1 MKPFNTNDGDSVDLV
16 KVRIKSPSAHYSDLL
31 LSCERE
37 LSVRGLK
44 GLIETSYP
52 AAPPPADQKLVY
64 AGKLLSDELRLEQF
78 LRFEDDCSV
87 FTIHLVCR
95 IPEQAARK
103 TSDADAAAAIGVDGI
118 RHRVNAA
125 SSIPAAAA
133 ATEVVDRPAEVTA
146 TSEVLSAEARELA
159 RIQELLQLAAAPAA
173 AATGE
178 AELRSMEA
186 VYRQY
191 VHLYSQHMLHVQQE
205 AAERQRPHNHQQ
217 NDHQLVPH
225 FEGGAAAVAAVEQEG
240 GINNNNNDL
249 LDRVYAITR
258 ILLLFSVI
266 YFHSSFFRLL
276 FVAVVAFLA
285 HRFQNNL
292 APRPQNNNNNNMRAQ
307 NNNNNNNEV
316 NLRQGDNRNADN
328 GTVNGAVNVNEEA
341 NVGGDLNV
349 SAEGEE
355 GAEEE
360 DKPNV
365 LVVAFTFISSF
376 LSSIIPGYNPPPL

>member
-1 MKPFNTNDGDSVDLV
+1 MKPFNTNDGDSADLV

-44 GLIETSYP
+44 ARIETSYP

-95 IPEQAARK
+95 IPEQAVRK
-103 TSDADAAAAIGVDGI
+103 ASDADAAAAIGVDGI

-125 SSIPAAAA
+125 SSVTAAPA
-133 ATEVVDRPAEVTA
+133 ATEIVDRPAEVTA
-146 TSEVLSAEARELA
+146 TTSEVLSAEARELA
-159 RIQELLQLAAAPAA
+159 RIQELLQGLAAAPAA

-178 AELRSMEA
+178 AELRNMEA

-205 AAERQRPHNHQQ
+205 AAAERQRPHHHHQQ

-225 FEGGAAAVAAVEQEG
+225 FEGGAAVAAAEEEG

-292 APRPQNNNNNNMRAQ
+292 APRPQNNNNNNNMRAQ

-328 GTVNGAVNVNEEA
+328 GTVNGAVNDEA
-341 NVGGDLNV
+341 NVSGDLNER
-349 SAEGEE
+349 AEGEE
-355 GAEEE
+355 EEE

>member
-1 MKPFNTNDGDSVDLV
+1 MKPFNTNDGDSADLV

-31 LSCERE
+31 LICERE

-95 IPEQAARK
+95 IPEQAVRK
-103 TSDADAAAAIGVDGI
+103 ASDADAAAAIGVDGI
-118 RHRVNAA
+118 RHRTTAA
-125 SSIPAAAA
+125 SSVTAAS
-133 ATEVVDRPAEVTA
+133 ATTEIVDRPAEVTA
-146 TSEVLSAEARELA
+146 TISEVLSAEARELA
-159 RIQELLQLAAAPAA
+159 RIQELLQGLAAAPAA
-173 AATGE
+173 AATEE

-205 AAERQRPHNHQQ
+205 AAAERQRPRHHQQ

-225 FEGGAAAVAAVEQEG
+225 FEGGAAAVLAAEEEG
-240 GINNNNNDL
+240 GINNNNNNNDL

-292 APRPQNNNNNNMRAQ
+292 APRPQNNNNNNNMRAQ

-328 GTVNGAVNVNEEA
+328 GAVNAEA
-341 NVGGDLNV
+341 NVGGDLNT
-349 SAEGEE
+349 EGEE
-355 GAEEE
+355 GEGEEQE